1 MSTLTHSSLIINTD
15 TLQYPVSISQIRRE
29 NPTVS
34 LPALPTVAQI
44 EALGY
49 AVVKT
54 VPRPVADVVTE
65 GKPAL
70 IDGVWTQVWETRE
83 FNSQELS
90 ARLNA
95 ARETRKNELK
105 EYRERV
111 LYKGHP
117 FDFNGVIG
125 HVQLRDGDRANITGL
140 RVKAE
145 SLVRAGVTDPVM
157 FFRTYENEVHYIT
170 PEQMIALSD
179 FAFDAYNFSLQHFWD
194 LETEL
199 VLAET
204 IEELPE
210 VPVEPPV
217 FVANNSGG
225 EEGEEE
231 VTEQE

>member
-1 MSTLTHSSLIINTD
+1 MTTINNSTQFIHIESKE
-15 TLQYPVSISQIRRE
+15 YPIYLNQIRRRHPE
-29 NPTVS
+29 VSIATNPSEES
-34 LPALPTVAQI
+34 LLS
-44 EALGY
+44 LGY
-49 AVVKT
+49 AVVHDSE
-54 VPRPVADVVTE
+54 RPTGDVVE
-65 GKPAL
+65 QSDPVEVNGRYEK
-70 IDGVWTQVWETRE
+70 GWTVRE

-90 ARLNA
+90 ARFNA

-105 EYRERV
+105 AYRERV

-194 LETEL
+194 LETDL

-217 FVANNSGG
+217 FVANNNGG